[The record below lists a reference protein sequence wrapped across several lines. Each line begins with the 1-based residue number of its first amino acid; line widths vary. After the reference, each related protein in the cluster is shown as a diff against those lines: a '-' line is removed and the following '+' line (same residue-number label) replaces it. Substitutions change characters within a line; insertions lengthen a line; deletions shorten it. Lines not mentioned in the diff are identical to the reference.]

1 MMFVAALS
9 CVYLHLI
16 DHEKEKSTKSY
27 SSYYSTR
34 GFTSFWRR
42 PASVKAPLGIVT
54 AMELGFTGMFIALLV
69 WSLANYLHVGF
80 AHLYNMRMKPV
91 AGMKEYVHVLR
102 NRSITSTFSWY
113 ITSIKTT

>member
-27 SSYYSTR
+27 SSYYTTT
-34 GFTSFWRR
+34 GLTSFWRG

-54 AMELGFTGMFIALLV
+54 AMELGFTAMFIALLV

-80 AHLYNMRMKPV
+80 YNMHTKPV
-91 AGMKEYVHVLR
+91 AGMKEYVHVL
-102 NRSITSTFSWY
+102 IKELLQLLVGIYLY
-113 ITSIKTT
+113 ITSIKTK